1 MDILLLIIK
10 QDTMTAEEKLKALK
24 QSLIENIENVQS
36 WIEDPEI
43 KVSDYYWHVG
53 FKCALKEVLQAMEEA
68 GD

>member
-10 QDTMTAEEKLKALK
+10 QDTMTGEEKIKALK

-36 WIEDPEI
+36 WIEDPRI
-43 KVSDYYWHVG
+43 KDRDFHWHVG
-53 FKCALKEVLQAMEEA
+53 FKCALKEVLQAIEEA